1 MKTLTLA
8 IVTTLTLAGAA
19 HAGGQCGGMFGHDK
33 TAEVPPPPPP
43 PTPST

>member
-8 IVTTLTLAGAA
+8 IVTTLALVGSAQAAGLCS
-19 HAGGQCGGMFGHDK
+19 GSYSKDK

-43 PTPST
+43 PSPST